1 MARHKLQAVLIFS
14 PFLIVLS
21 LASIRFDYSRQTQE
35 DNDLEL
41 LCRNVSITGTH
52 PIQDAKYYV
61 NTTLM
66 LGQELLSP
74 SNHGLSYRI
83 TRDLEGNYSCGVDG
97 SSSNEH
103 VLLGK
108 ACIDTVHRIVSKV

>member
-1 MARHKLQAVLIFS
+1 MVSHTMHLQTVLIFTS
-14 PFLIVLS
+14 FLIVLS
-21 LASIRFDYSRQTQE
+21 LAGVRFDYSRQTQE

-41 LCRNVSITGTH
+41 LCRNVTNFGTH
-52 PIQDAKYYV
+52 PIEDAKYYI

-74 SNHGLSYRI
+74 SDHGLSYRI

-108 ACIDTVHRIVSKV
+108 ARIAR